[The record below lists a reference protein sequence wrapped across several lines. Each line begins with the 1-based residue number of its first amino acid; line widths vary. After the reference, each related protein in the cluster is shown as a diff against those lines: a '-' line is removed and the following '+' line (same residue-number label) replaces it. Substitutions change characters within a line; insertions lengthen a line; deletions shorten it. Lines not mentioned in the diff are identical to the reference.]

1 MLNLIL
7 DHLVWLILA
16 VILILF
22 SLTIENFFQ
31 IGIFLNILQH
41 ATFVGLIAIGL
52 SFCIIA
58 GHMDLS
64 VESVMAFAAMIAAW
78 LAAERGSASG
88 LELAPWMTLLVVLA
102 FGALAGA
109 FNGFLVIR
117 LHINAFIVTL
127 AMYIAIRGLG
137 LVLTGGRSMYGL
149 PDSFRAV
156 ATANVLGLPLL
167 VIILALAYVIF
178 HLHLTRTRFGRH
190 VYLVG
195 GNPTAPFRA
204 GIDVE
209 RVLYTV
215 FILSG
220 VLAALAGWL
229 LAARTNGATP
239 NRHAVRSLRRGGHR
253 RRIPARRHRPAIRR
267 VRRRAAAFIDRHRDQ
282 RHGPG
287 RLLHAGAGRPDAPRR
302 PPRQRQDHDPQAA
315 VAVGWRRRR
324 PRGRP
329 RRPRPR
335 HPRQSPGARILGK
348 PHRPDSGEEINVMS
362 PDLTG
367 SQNDLVHAVNRAG
380 FAGGSKA

>member
-1 MLNLIL
+1 MSSHALNQRISNGRARILSALL

-16 VILILF
+16 VILLLF

-31 IGIFLNILQH
+31 LGIFLNILQH
-41 ATFVGLIAIGL
+41 ATFVGLISIGL
-52 SFCIIA
+52 AYCIIA

-78 LAAERGSASG
+78 LAASRGSASG
-88 LELAPWMTLLVVLA
+88 LELAPWMTLIVALA
-102 FGALAGA
+102 FGALAGT
-109 FNGFLVIR
+109 FNGFLIIR

-127 AMYIAIRGLG
+127 AMFIAIRGLG

-156 ATANVLGLPLL
+156 ATASVFGLPLL
-167 VIILALAYVIF
+167 VVILALAYVIF
-178 HLHLTRTRFGRH
+178 HLYLTRTRFGRH

-204 GIDVE
+204 GIKVE

-239 NRHAVRSLRRGGHR
+239 NLGMGMLFEAFAAVVIGGVSLRGG
-253 RRIPARRHRPAIRR
+253 
-267 VRRRAAAFIDRHRDQ
+267 V
-282 RHGPG
+282 G
-287 RLLHAGAGRPDAPRR
+287 RLSGVFAGVLLLSSIDTA
-302 PPRQRQDHDPQAA
+302 
-315 VAVGWRRRR
+315 
-324 PRGRP
+324 
-329 RRPRPR
+329 
-335 HPRQSPGARILGK
+335 
-348 PHRPDSGEEINVMS
+348 INVMGL
-362 PDLTG
+362 DAHYMQVIRG
-367 SQNDLVHAVNRAG
+367 SLMLLAVLLDSAKTTIRRRL
-380 FAGGSKA
+380 FL